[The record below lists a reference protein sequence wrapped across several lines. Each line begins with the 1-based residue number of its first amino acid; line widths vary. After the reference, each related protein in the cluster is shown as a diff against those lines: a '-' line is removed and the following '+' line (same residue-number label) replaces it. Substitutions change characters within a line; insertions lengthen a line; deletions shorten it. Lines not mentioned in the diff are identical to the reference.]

1 LYIIEAGSTVSRV
14 VSLSSRGGP
23 IIAAEQEKD
32 THLNTHPLDWLVSN
46 VRWLWLLLAA
56 LFVFL
61 QYTLS
66 DGNIPNLS
74 RLLALIL
81 IGFTLNG
88 IYAGLLWANFF
99 PNKLAL
105 TTIILDTVLAIA
117 LLVMLNAQAQLLMP
131 LMIFPVLMAG
141 VRFNAE
147 TGLFIAVP
155 IILSYGVSLMPV
167 LQGDINRSE
176 LINALL
182 SLGSNVLILFAVGA
196 LPGAFVGY
204 RVRLAQEEDEAEMA
218 RLRIDNERGK
228 LISEMAVTLSSTLNY
243 RKVLRAMI
251 DLAFSAMAEIG
262 TKDESAV
269 GMILLFEGNTGD
281 LTVAAGRNIGRNDQG
296 RHLNSEEGLIGR
308 TIHTAEATVTHNV
321 QRDKTLTSLAS
332 LPGCRSAICAPLRA
346 GFTTYGV
353 VLFCSTESNFYNQDH
368 KKLLTT
374 FCSQAIIALQNAQ
387 LFEDLNYEQQKI
399 LEKEAEARRK
409 LARDLHDGP
418 TQSIAAIAMRLNFVK
433 MVLQK
438 KDLQKAYEE
447 VIKIE
452 EIAQQTTQ
460 EIRTMLFAMRPVILE
475 TQGLE
480 PALYQYVERL
490 NSNESFK
497 VTVTNQGYDGQ
508 LNQEAEGVAFAIIEE
523 AIGNAKKHAQAT
535 AIKISLAAKQENLFV
550 EIRDNGVGFDVAAT
564 RSTYDQRTSLGL
576 INMDERASLVGGETM
591 IESAPGKG
599 TAVRLRIPFNPST
612 EED

>member
-1 LYIIEAGSTVSRV
+1 MVS
-14 VSLSSRGGP
+14 SGFPGGP
-23 IIAAEQEKD
+23 IITTEQQHD
-32 THLNTHPLDWLVSN
+32 AQLNTLSLDWFVSN
-46 VRWLWLLLAA
+46 VRWLWLFLAA
-56 LFVFL
+56 LFVFIL
-61 QYTLS
+61 YTLS
-66 DGNIPNLS
+66 GGNTPNLS
-74 RLLALIL
+74 RLLILLL

-88 IYAGLLWANFF
+88 IYAGFLWANFF

-117 LLVMLNAQAQLLMP
+117 LLVMLNEQAQLLMP

-147 TGLFIAVP
+147 TGMFIAVP
-155 IILSYGVSLMPV
+155 IILSYGVSLLPV
-167 LQGDINRSE
+167 LQDDINRSE
-176 LINALL
+176 LIDALL
-182 SLGSNVLILFAVGA
+182 GLGSNVIILFAVGA

-204 RVRLAQEEDEAEMA
+204 RVKIAQREDEAEIA

-228 LISEMAVTLSSTLNY
+228 LISEMAVTLSSTINY
-243 RKVLRAMI
+243 RKVLRAMV

-262 TKDESAV
+262 TKDETAI
-269 GMILLFEGNTGD
+269 GMILLFEGDTGD

-296 RHLNSEEGLIGR
+296 RRVNSEDGLIGR
-308 TIHTAEATVTHNV
+308 TIHTAEATITHNV
-321 QRDKTLTSLAS
+321 QRDKTLTSFGS

-353 VLFCSTESNFYNQDH
+353 VLFCSTEPNFYNRDH

-387 LFEDLNYEQQKI
+387 LFEDLNHEQQKI

-418 TQSIAAIAMRLNFVK
+418 TQSIAAMAMRLNFVK
-433 MVLQK
+433 MVLQN
-438 KDLQKAYEE
+438 KDLQKAYAE
-447 VIKIE
+447 VVKIE
-452 EIAQQTTQ
+452 DIAQRTTQ

-480 PALYQYVERL
+480 PALHQYIERL

-497 VTVTNQGYDGQ
+497 VTINNQGYDGQ

-523 AIGNAKKHAQAT
+523 AISNAKKHAQAT
-535 AIKISLAAKQENLFV
+535 AIKISLAAKQDDLFV

-564 RSTYDQRTSLGL
+564 QSTYDQRTSLGL
-576 INMDERASLVGGETM
+576 INMDERASLVGGEAS

-599 TAVRLRIPFNPST
+599 TAVRLRIPFNPVM
-612 EED
+612 EEV